1 MVLAVVRESSD
12 GRDGGMIR
20 VQKKMGKRERDIP
33 GKRRRIDEQP
43 RR

>member
-20 VQKKMGKRERDIP
+20 VQKKDGQKGERHSGEEEKD
-33 GKRRRIDEQP
+33 R
-43 RR
+43 